1 MTASSSSIHERV
13 VDARTGAF
21 GATLFPNVLAWAF
34 RLSLV
39 VLFAGGF
46 WFRVTSLK
54 TGPVPTG
61 DEAVY
66 GVLGIRL
73 LQGLSVRMWTPSGHL
88 MSPVLVA
95 MEMPLL
101 SVFEPSYT
109 ALRLPIAVAG
119 ILTVVLGYRLFAR
132 VLDRPTG
139 LIAAGLLAVLP
150 IAIIYSRLAW
160 EPGLIPLWSALLTWQ
175 AFRDRRLAMLA
186 TLLFGV
192 LFVHPTLIMIAPIL
206 TSVQMARTLSDQERS
221 WAERRRSALISAGL
235 MAAVVIPVLI
245 FCRDGQAAAWTRA
258 TYHFGPPDIGQFLM
272 LYKNM
277 LLGYCAGVS
286 TETGRALDVAFWCV
300 VLGVLIPG
308 SWRLASQRRW
318 DRLALVAS
326 VIASLVGLN
335 LVEGP
340 GVLHP
345 GLVRYAMFLVVPSAL
360 AFACLARSLL
370 VEPSTLH
377 LAAVRNVQAATLL
390 VLGFALLVGMKHH
403 WFDAFIA
410 QGRGRERLWT
420 LRSEAIEQKH
430 RITRIVLT
438 DMAATAHGGTR
449 RPAPVILADDHWSYQ
464 PIQFFTAWRRDVKVV
479 NLEPIGEPALSRFVR
494 DRLKAGAYVVGIRSQ
509 PVDRVVQSCFAP
521 GELREWV
528 VQSNYDPIYAVY
540 RIARPEERIARR

>member
-1 MTASSSSIHERV
+1 MTVPSPSTHERDI
-13 VDARTGAF
+13 DARTGAF
-21 GATLFPNVLAWAF
+21 SATLFPNVLAWAF

-54 TGPVPTG
+54 TGPAPTG

-73 LQGLSVRMWTPSGHL
+73 LQGLSLRMWTPSGHL
-88 MSPVLVA
+88 MSPVLVV
-95 MEMPLL
+95 MELPLL

-119 ILTVVLGYRLFAR
+119 ILTVVLCYRLFAQ
-132 VLDRPTG
+132 VLDRTTG

-160 EPGLIPLWSALLTWQ
+160 EPGLISLWSTLLTWQ

-206 TSVQMARTLSDQERS
+206 ASVQMARTLSDTKRP
-221 WAERRRSALISAGL
+221 WAERGRSALISLGL

-245 FCRDGQAAAWTRA
+245 FCRDGQAAAWTRD
-258 TYHFGPPDIGQFLM
+258 TYHFGPPDIGRFLT

-277 LLGYCAGVS
+277 LLGYCGGVS

-370 VEPSTLH
+370 VEPSTLR
-377 LAAVRNVQAATLL
+377 LATVRNVQAATLL
-390 VLGFALLVGMKHH
+390 ALGFALLVGMKHH

-410 QGRGRERLWT
+410 QGKGREHLWT

-438 DMAATAHGGTR
+438 DMATACSATR

-464 PIQFFTAWRRDVKVV
+464 PIQFFTAWRRDVTVM
-479 NLEPIGEPALSRFVR
+479 NLEPIGEPASLAS
-494 DRLKAGAYVVGIRSQ
+494 
-509 PVDRVVQSCFAP
+509 FAT
-521 GELREWV
+521 
-528 VQSNYDPIYAVY
+528 A
-540 RIARPEERIARR
+540 